1 MTTGDAKKFLEAT
14 GTDPALRE
22 ELRSAVDAAM
32 TQAVLGVARKHGFVT
47 TLDELT
53 AYVSGHRAELSEEDL
68 GRVAGG
74 VGGHGPELSMP
85 LKISLATGGAAYVA
99 SPSSR

>member
-14 GTDPALRE
+14 GTDPALLE

-68 GRVAGG
+68 GRVAWG
-74 VGGHGPELSMP
+74 VGAHMSEPPMSVKM
-85 LKISLATGGAAYVA
+85 AVFTA
-99 SPSSR
+99 SAGLFPSSR